1 MLENIATDVQPDR
14 DQPESVRYSRRQFAC
29 TGERINLDYMMKC
42 LLLRLFSLSL
52 FLSLFFQP
60 QLQAQ
65 DNNVFIREH
74 FQNLENWRPL
84 YFPKIK
90 KHSRYAVVKEDEKTY
105 LKAESNTSA
114 SAIVYKQEFNIYE
127 YPRMKWRWKIENI
140 YQKGN
145 VREKAGDDYPIRIYI
160 MFKYDPE
167 KASFGQKIKYGLAKN
182 IYGEYPPHSTLNYI
196 WANSKDEVGIVSNSY
211 ADEAKMIILQS
222 GPDRSGLWQE
232 EDVNMLD
239 DYRKAF
245 GTDPPAIA
253 GIAIMNDSDNT
264 GEHSVSYI
272 DYMEVYK

>member
-1 MLENIATDVQPDR
+1 
-14 DQPESVRYSRRQFAC
+14 
-29 TGERINLDYMMKC
+29 MKC
-42 LLLRLFSLSL
+42 LLVRLFSLAF
-52 FLSLFFQP
+52 FLGILVLP
-60 QLQAQ
+60 HLYAQ
-65 DNNVFIREH
+65 DKNILISEH
-74 FQNLENWRPL
+74 FLNLENWRPL

-90 KHSRYAVVKEDEKTY
+90 KHTRYAVVNEDGKTY
-105 LKAESNTSA
+105 LKAESNASA
-114 SAIVYKQEFNIYE
+114 SAIIYKKEFSVYE
-127 YPRMKWRWKIENI
+127 YPRMRWKWKADNI
-140 YQKGN
+140 YNKGN
-145 VREKAGDDYPIRIYI
+145 VKEKSGDDYPVRVYVI
-160 MFKYDPE
+160 FKYDPD
-167 KASFGQKIKYGLAKN
+167 KASFGQKIKYGLAKK

-196 WANSKDEVGIVSNSY
+196 WANRKDEVGIVTNSY

-222 GPDRSGLWQE
+222 GPDRVGLWQE